1 MERIKAVTVLK
12 TFSDKELKKFED
24 FLSSPYINKGK
35 RYIIRFYEEL
45 SGYISDYTFQAFS
58 KKEVYRKLY
67 PKERYNDVRFRKL
80 SSELYK
86 FMLEFLAVES
96 FTSEKKLKRE
106 FILSELNHRNTGNL
120 FESELKNSYFDL
132 HKTDLKNDNYF
143 KHMYELVSKE
153 KFYFFQRKRSR
164 ALNMFDKEMIYFTKY
179 SLSLFL
185 LKFIERT
192 LEMRFFKA
200 QKFDLPLFGEI
211 ITFIRKNNMLN
222 DPFINLLYLQ
232 LSLCIN
238 DDDEIYFKL
247 RKLLHK
253 EEKKLDRN
261 QIKILYTILS
271 NYAAER
277 TEKGVP
283 GFPEEI
289 LSVNLEI
296 IKKDL
301 TEQYISGFLF
311 VNIVTLFLKFKRIN
325 ALNRFIKENSVK
337 LNPEIREAVL
347 NYCYSC
353 LAFYNKDFE
362 KAIGHLSKINFD
374 HYQLKFSI
382 KNLTLKIYFEQKH
395 YEATYSL
402 MDSYRH
408 ILKRET
414 EIPDS
419 IKKTISA
426 FLKFLKELTDIKTGK
441 KTNEKQILTKEIK
454 NSSPAEKQWLLE
466 KINELGS

>member
-1 MERIKAVTVLK
+1 MEKIKAVSVLK
-12 TFSDKELKKFED
+12 TFTESELKKFED
-24 FLSSPYINKGK
+24 FLNSPYFNKGK

-45 SGYISDYTFQAFS
+45 TGYHPDYSDQLSS
-58 KKEVYRKLY
+58 KREVYKKLY

-86 FMLEFLAVES
+86 LLLEYLAVES
-96 FTSEKKLKRE
+96 FTSDQNLKRE
-106 FILSELNHRNTGNL
+106 YILTQLNQRIPGNL
-120 FESELKNSYFDL
+120 FESELKNSYFELYKPDL
-132 HKTDLKNDNYF
+132 RNDNFF

-164 ALNMFDKEMIYFTKY
+164 ALDQFDQEMIYFTKY

-192 LEMRFFKA
+192 MEMRFFKA

-211 ITFIRKNNMLN
+211 ITFIRKNDMLN
-222 DPFINLLYLQ
+222 DPFINILYLQ
-232 LSLCIN
+232 LSLCLK
-238 DDDEIYFKL
+238 DDDESYFKL

-253 EEKKLDRN
+253 EERKLDSN
-261 QIKILYTILS
+261 QIKIIYTILS

-277 TEKGVP
+277 AEKGVP

-296 IKKDL
+296 LKKDL

-311 VNIVTLFLKFKRIN
+311 VNIVTLFLKFKKIN
-325 ALNRFIKENSVK
+325 ELKRFIKQNSVK

-347 NYCYSC
+347 DYCNSC
-353 LAFYNKDFE
+353 LAFYDEDFDS
-362 KAIGHLSKINFD
+362 ALSHLSKINFD
-374 HYQLKFSI
+374 HYQLRFRI
-382 KNLTLKIYFEQKH
+382 KNLTLKIYYEQKQ
-395 YEATYSL
+395 YEAIYSL

-414 EIPDS
+414 DIPES

-426 FLKFLKELTDIKTGK
+426 FLKFLKELTDIKTRK
-441 KTNEKQILTKEIK
+441 KKNEKRILTREFE
-454 NSSPAEKQWLLE
+454 NSSPAEKQWLKE
-466 KINELGS
+466 KIDELSS